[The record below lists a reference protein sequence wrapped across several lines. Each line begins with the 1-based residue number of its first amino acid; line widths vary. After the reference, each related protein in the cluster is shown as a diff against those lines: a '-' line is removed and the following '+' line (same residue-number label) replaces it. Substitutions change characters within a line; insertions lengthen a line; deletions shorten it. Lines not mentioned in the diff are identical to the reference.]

1 MAEMNEPAAD
11 LQQTLLLQA
20 ASGDPGAARE
30 LLDAT
35 SSTIYG
41 FIFARVGGVQETA
54 EDLTQ
59 ATYVEA
65 LRSARTYR
73 GEAAL
78 ETWLCAIARRQVA
91 KHYESERRRERLERK
106 LRLVAED
113 PGTEDQPEDESFVDV
128 EAMIAALGR
137 LTALHRQVLVLKYLD
152 GRSVEQIA
160 DELGRSK
167 VQIQSLLQ
175 RARAGLK
182 RELQSGRPDD

>member
-11 LQQTLLLQA
+11 LHQTLLLQA
-20 ASGDPGAARE
+20 ASGEPVAARE

-35 SSTIYG
+35 SSTVYG
-41 FIFARVGGVQETA
+41 FIFARVGGLQETA

-59 ATYVEA
+59 GTYLEA

-91 KHYESERRRERLERK
+91 RHYESERRRERLDRK
-106 LRLVAED
+106 LRLVAE
-113 PGTEDQPEDESFVDV
+113 EAEPEDEIEDGSFVDP
-128 EAMIAALGR
+128 EEMIAALGR
-137 LTALHRQVLVLKYLD
+137 LMALHRQVLVLKYLD

-182 RELQSGRPDD
+182 RELEGHPDD